1 MFKLFIPIF
10 VYIGAVVGAG
20 FASGTEIAVFFGL
33 DSSGFAIPI
42 AGFLFTLASFRVFSD
57 LNKLDITSYHHYLK
71 EKTYV
76 FAPFFEVISA
86 LFCCASYGIM
96 VSGVNTVFENYNISF
111 GGIVFAVF
119 CFFIFMCD
127 LKGIEAVNIIS
138 TPIIIT
144 GMIFTGVR
152 ALPVFADQAMKTTY
166 YVAYN
171 MLSCLPVLCSFGIYI
186 KTKKQAAFVSVIS
199 GVILTLL
206 MLIVNIVTPMDYNQM
221 PMLTAAQ
228 NSGFGIFYSIILIL
242 AMLTTAVSSGFGFIK
257 SVNFKPFY
265 SNIILFSTS
274 LIMLSFGFAPLVEKV
289 FVFFGI
295 LSTSLLIFIIF

>member
-1 MFKLFIPIF
+1 MFKLFIPVFI
-10 VYIGAVVGAG
+10 YIGAVVGAG
-20 FASGTEIAVFFGL
+20 FASGTEIAVFFGF
-33 DSSGFAIPI
+33 DSSGFGIPV
-42 AGFLFTLASFRVFSD
+42 AGFLFMLASYRIFSD
-57 LNKLDITSYHHYLK
+57 LNKYKITSYNHYLK
-71 EKTYV
+71 EKTYI
-76 FAPFFEVISA
+76 FSSFFEVMSA

-96 VSGVNTVFENYNISF
+96 VSGVNAVFENYNISY
-111 GGIVFAVF
+111 GGLVFALI
-119 CFFIFMCD
+119 CFIIFMCD
-127 LKGIEAVNIIS
+127 LKGIEIVNLIS
-138 TPIIIT
+138 TPIIII
-144 GMIFTGVR
+144 GMIFTGIR

-186 KTKKQAAFVSVIS
+186 KNKKQAAFVSVVS
-199 GVILTLL
+199 GFILTLL
-206 MLIVNIVTPMDYNQM
+206 MIIVNIVTPMDYTQM
-221 PMLTAAQ
+221 PMLTVAR
-228 NSGFGIFYSIILIL
+228 NSGFGAFYSIILIL

-257 SVNFKPFY
+257 SIKFKSFY